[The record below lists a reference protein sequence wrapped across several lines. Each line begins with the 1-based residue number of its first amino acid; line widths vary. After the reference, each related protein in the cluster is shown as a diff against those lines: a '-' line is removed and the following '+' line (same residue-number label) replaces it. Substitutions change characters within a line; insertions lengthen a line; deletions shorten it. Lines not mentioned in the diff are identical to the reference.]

1 MKKIIKFNIFLK
13 NQSKYMKKKD
23 LNLNFHFSVM
33 VTTID
38 LVLIMKVNEH
48 SVALFLNNY
57 QFHVDWRYIFDT
69 ALTNRHLLISM
80 NQQLNCY
87 LDYNLGSTFFLIL
100 PLLVFF
106 FLPLLFFYILLL
118 VFFFLPLLVFF
129 YILLHVLFDLLLLSL

>member
-1 MKKIIKFNIFLK
+1 
-13 NQSKYMKKKD
+13 MKKKD

-57 QFHVDWRYIFDT
+57 QFHVDWRYIFDI
-69 ALTNRHLLISM
+69 ALTNRHLLILM

-106 FLPLLFFYILLL
+106 FLPLLIFFFLLLLVFFYILLL